1 MYISEGTGV
10 LSDLGG
16 QGVWSTLSL
25 IRRCIG
31 SIWPIPEKC
40 IRGLMVVRVGA
51 IKVKGEALFAVIGR

>member
-40 IRGLMVVRVGA
+40 IRGFNGS
-51 IKVKGEALFAVIGR
+51 KDGGDKSEG